1 MTPHKPQDN
10 NPQQPA
16 PKKASES
23 PMAAT
28 LLAAVLLSQGSKH
41 GDRDQIEQGK
51 QLLKMAEAAKG
62 KMPKIPADSRI
73 GKALKEMAKTAAS
86 P

>member
-1 MTPHKPQDN
+1 MSQQTPQPSNQH
-10 NPQQPA
+10 PA
-16 PKKASES
+16 PQKASES

-28 LLAAVLLSQGSKH
+28 LLAAVLLNQGSKH
-41 GDRDQIEQGK
+41 GDKNQIEQGK
-51 QLLKMAEAAKG
+51 KLLKMAEAAKG

-73 GKALKEMAKTAAS
+73 GKALKEMAKTAVA